1 MPSGRSVMLSQL
13 VRTYH
18 QLVAKTKLQK
28 EYGLPLVEFGIE
40 LRNRSGE
47 RRELFGLVPEG
58 VGRDKAVK
66 LVVEQNNGFCDIERG
81 GYDPVNKTDLSEFT
95 WIKQIALSDGFKVE
109 DWLQIRNRHGEFE
122 IGSAQGKSFWENAN
136 TKKVDRYD
144 NRIMITE
151 DYRMTAEL
159 PDTDKLINGKE
170 KACGGCGGAV
180 TSAELKL
187 ASGIANMKTERDA
200 EYSINLDTGKIREK
214 TPLKFMEFDYKQ
226 ERFYAQE
233 PPDFHKFN
241 GNFNEA
247 VREKQ
252 YFFDAGIFIE
262 NKKLRLH
269 EFARYD
275 AVYAAARALKD
286 EDHTEIPAVH
296 TITGQSETRFPQTN
310 QAAAAPFR
318 QEEFRQE
325 ESMIIRLLMNPVER
339 KLWGKLYGLPDDE
352 EIRKSNETC
361 KQEFETGQIKKYA
374 PVKAMK
380 LPARKIL
387 NHKKHDEK
395 EPEAKVPAPKMEIIK
410 LQAVKQTLN
419 TELAPF
425 KIEKQKIRE
434 TPASAGKEIKLEK
447 KQNNPQITKPKEM
460 KKKKRRKKFMVK
472 EIPEKK
478 IALPRQKTMKIKTK
492 KEMVDK
498 KKETGKHKTDIK
510 PGKENKKKK
519 TKPEIPENKEKE
531 KKKRADNPHASFSKK
546 KKPVK
551 SGKNIVNY
559 LITEDIRHLF
569 GKQPRK
575 EVQQECN

>member
-136 TKKVDRYD
+136 TKKVDRYE

-151 DYRMTAEL
+151 DYGMTAEL

-286 EDHTEIPAVH
+286 EDHTEIPAAH

-387 NHKKHDEK
+387 NYKKHDEK

-419 TELAPF
+419 TELAPV
-425 KIEKQKIRE
+425 KIEQQKIRE

-447 KQNNPQITKPKEM
+447 KQNNPQIMKPKEM
-460 KKKKRRKKFMVK
+460 KKKKRKRKFMVK

-478 IALPRQKTMKIKTK
+478 ITLPRQKTMKIKTK

-498 KKETGKHKTDIK
+498 KKETGKDKTDIK

-551 SGKNIVNY
+551 SGKNIANY